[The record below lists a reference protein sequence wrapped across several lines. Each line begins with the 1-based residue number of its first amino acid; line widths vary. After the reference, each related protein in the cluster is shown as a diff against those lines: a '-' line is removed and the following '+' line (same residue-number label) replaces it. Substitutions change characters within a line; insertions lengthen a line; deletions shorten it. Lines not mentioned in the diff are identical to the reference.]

1 MRTFN
6 FKLATISFAAL
17 LLASCSDSSNDSAN
31 GSNTPSNT
39 TVVGSSVTSITDA
52 QELAARVTNYKVSTS
67 TTKTRAAGGIS
78 TRTYINREESA
89 IDITTV
95 SQLSKD
101 VEYYVPKGKTETRSL
116 DISDATVYVEGSLT
130 YNFTGRGSVNVC
142 DGGVLTA
149 AESSDPFGSSDISCD
164 AGGTIILPKNQS
176 EVNIK
181 GSFYYWKTDD
191 LDFGN
196 AVVNFNPT
204 APAAYGTQSL
214 MALGNVK
221 AKEVHLS
228 NGAQIAIQ
236 ESLTTD
242 KLTLTDTNTMASVGC
257 AINCSGEVHITDNAN
272 VSCTYIK
279 AKSFKQEKN
288 ATVNLYSNY
297 MLDISGEYN
306 NQSEG
311 CATMGQSGIAV
322 VKCGKITFNAPADGS
337 DGSVDCKIFNT
348 TANDA
353 YIIVDCANGVYD
365 NSGKK
370 VDVDYSN
377 ANVILSTDEE
387 AKNYSITASE
397 CNPSGWSAPKED
409 PTPDDKKG
417 RLDLISTIEYD
428 THDHDIS
435 ATGIMPLDG
444 KMYMSY
450 HTRDTQHGGCVEVFD
465 PVTDNKVTLKQYL
478 YDTAQ
483 DLDFNHLLAVKKN
496 NDEKMVYLPGSSDKK
511 GGILAYLPIQS
522 DGLLASASQ
531 EIIGSGEAGA
541 VTYKEPLQFIQMNP
555 ATEEY
560 AKGGYDENCVVY
572 NEKTNQLIV
581 MTTTGYIVYD
591 ADSYNEI
598 QRVAKDGKAKHVA
611 IGDGKIAMLYLNEK
625 ATSEDQEIA
634 ATVEVFDQ
642 NTTDFSTGGQQ
653 FSVSTIQPNNGKNVI
668 AVDDGKIYVCR
679 GGAGMYVYNLDGT
692 EAWHYQMPSAQI
704 QNETSEKYGNYKAL
718 ANGLF
723 VDDNYVYVAYGSY
736 GLVVIDK
743 NSDDH
748 KVVARKAV
756 KKSANYV
763 TVSDGYI
770 YVAYGKSRLQVFKLY
785 TGEM

>member
-1 MRTFN
+1 MRTIN
-6 FKLATISFAAL
+6 YKLATISFAAL
-17 LLASCSDSSNDSAN
+17 LLASCSDSSNDSSN
-31 GSNTPSNT
+31 GGSTPSNT

-67 TTKTRAAGGIS
+67 TTKTRATVGIS
-78 TRTYINREESA
+78 TGTYINRSGSA

-95 SQLSKD
+95 DQLQRN
-101 VEYYVPKGKTETRSL
+101 VEYYVPQGKTETRNL
-116 DISDATVYVEGSLT
+116 DITDATIYVEGNLT
-130 YNFTGRGSVNVC
+130 YNFTGRGTVNVC
-142 DGGVLTA
+142 NGGVLTA

-164 AGGTIILPKNQS
+164 AEGTIILPKNQT

-181 GSFYYWKTDD
+181 GTFYYYNTGV

-204 APAAYGTQSL
+204 TPGAYGTQSL
-214 MALGNVK
+214 MAMGNVK

-228 NGAQIAIQ
+228 NSAQIMVAG
-236 ESLTTD
+236 SLTTD
-242 KLTLTDTNTMASVGC
+242 KLTLTGTNTMAYVGC
-257 AINCSGEVHITDNAN
+257 SILCNGQVYLTDNAN
-272 VSCTYIK
+272 VSCGYIK
-279 AKSFKQEKN
+279 AKSFKQENN
-288 ATVNLYSNY
+288 ATVDLYSNY

-306 NQSEG
+306 NQNEG
-311 CATMGQSGIAV
+311 CCTLSQSGIAV
-322 VKCGKITFNAPADGS
+322 VKCGKITFNTEAS
-337 DGSVDCKIFNT
+337 DGTVDCKIFST
-348 TANDA
+348 SANDA
-353 YIIVDCANGVYD
+353 HIIVDCVNGVYD
-365 NSGKK
+365 NSGNK
-370 VDVDYSN
+370 VDADFSN
-377 ANVILSTDEE
+377 ANIILSTDEE
-387 AKNYSITASE
+387 AKNYSIAATD
-397 CNPSGWSAPKED
+397 CNPSGWSPSKDD
-409 PTPDDKKG
+409 PTPDDNKG

-428 THDHDIS
+428 THKHDIS

-450 HTRDTQHGGCVEVFD
+450 HTRDTEHGGCVEVFE

-478 YDTAQ
+478 YDTAE

-496 NDEKMVYLPGSSDKK
+496 NNEKVVYLPGSSNKK

-522 DGLLASASQ
+522 DGLLASESQ
-531 EIIGSGEAGA
+531 EITESGEAGA

-555 ATEEY
+555 ATAEY

-581 MTTTGYIVYD
+581 MTTTGYIIYD
-591 ADSYNEI
+591 ADTYNEV
-598 QRVAKDGKAKHVA
+598 QRVPKDGKAKHVA

-625 ATSEDQEIA
+625 ATSKDEEIA

-642 NTTDFSTGGQQ
+642 TTTDFSTGGTK
-653 FSVSTIQPNNGKNVI
+653 FSVSTIQPNDGKNVI
-668 AVDDGKIYVCR
+668 AINDGKIYVCR
-679 GGAGMYVYNLDGT
+679 GAAGMYVYDLNGT
-692 EAWHYQMPSAQI
+692 YQWHYQMPNAQI

-723 VDDNYVYVAYGSY
+723 VDDNYVYIAYGSY

-743 NSDDH
+743 NTQE
-748 KVVARKAV
+748 VVAHKAV

-785 TGEM
+785 TNDI